1 MVYYPDPYDV
11 SEIDSQAL
19 ELLLMPYYDAFY
31 GELAPAACREKLLDG
46 MNSLIMGCMEDEFQQ
61 RIYERAEPWT
71 PQELHDLYSQ
81 LQQEYGI
88 DALYLVFEGE
98 WVTIRHTFESPF
110 YYISYAVSQVPALCL
125 WQESLT
131 DYQGA
136 MEKYDRI
143 IHRNPYDTFSGIL
156 EKETLPSPFEEETI
170 KELCLLLEQ
179 QGGEYIFGSDEAA

>member
-1 MVYYPDPYDV
+1 
-11 SEIDSQAL
+11 
-19 ELLLMPYYDAFY
+19 
-31 GELAPAACREKLLDG
+31 

-131 DYQGA
+131 DYQGPW
-136 MEKYDRI
+136 KNTTVSFTG
-143 IHRNPYDTFSGIL
+143 IHTIPFRGFLKKKLSL
-156 EKETLPSPFEEETI
+156 LPLRRRP
-170 KELCLLLEQ
+170 
-179 QGGEYIFGSDEAA
+179 